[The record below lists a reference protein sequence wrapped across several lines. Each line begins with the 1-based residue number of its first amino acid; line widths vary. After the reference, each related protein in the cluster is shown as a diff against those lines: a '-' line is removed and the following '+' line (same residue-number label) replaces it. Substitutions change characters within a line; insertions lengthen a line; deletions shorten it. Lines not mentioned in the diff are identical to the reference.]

1 MNSTVITVIG
11 FCAAALTTFSFVP
24 QFLKIISTKKT
35 DGISLLM
42 ILQIS
47 LGLFLWVIYGLL
59 RKDIVLI
66 IANGVG
72 FVIIIATLFV
82 YLIYSKERD

>member
-1 MNSTVITVIG
+1 MSSTVITAIG

-24 QFLKIISTKKT
+24 QFLKIIRSKRTE
-35 DGISLLM
+35 GISLLM
-42 ILQIS
+42 IFQIS
-47 LGLFLWVIYGLL
+47 SGLFLWVIYGLL

-72 FVIIIATLFV
+72 FVIVIATLFV
-82 YLIYSKERD
+82 YLIYSKEKS